1 VANHLKTPPPPI
13 LHVNPFSVTATAP
26 AETNPKEMVMALA
39 GTTIKAMAT
48 VPVAM
53 AENQPTH

>member
-1 VANHLKTPPPPI
+1 